1 MARVWLSVS
10 RKSMDGT
17 KRFRETSSSILKRNF
32 YTYRDRA
39 GGVFCIENSYSF
51 DETSLFRLCIPR
63 STRWK
68 RHARGEVRRERES
81 TWLLGKQSR

>member
-63 STRWK
+63 LETTRA
-68 RHARGEVRRERES
+68 RRGEAR
-81 TWLLGKQSR
+81 